1 MSVSM
6 EIIDNAIESIKQA
19 KSALLEIDPA
29 SSVIRRDLD
38 EAYKALNEAALALFR
53 LGNIDE

>member
-1 MSVSM
+1 M
-6 EIIDNAIESIKQA
+6 EIIDTAIESIKQT
-19 KSALLEIDPA
+19 KSALLEIDPR

-38 EAYKALNEAALALFR
+38 EAYKALNDAALALLG